1 MTIKSLIFVLFL
13 CLCLIW
19 AVAVYEHL
27 NSGQEIVNHGLLWT
41 ILLLAGALLIV
52 VGSRVFSWFRGWR
65 AKASQRPTAPAKPA
79 PAVHE
84 DDAALAGLIAEANAA
99 LAKAPNYVAVSGKS
113 PLSQFRLYLLIGP
126 ESAGKTGTFLNSGVE
141 PQLLAGQPGATRLCN
156 LWLAKNAVFAEFSG
170 RVFGG
175 DSERWKSLLTI
186 LRGTR
191 SMSFWQSLWRDPE
204 PGMQLSGV
212 VGFTDVR
219 DLTSAAADPQ
229 RFERGN
235 RDWQE
240 RLRTIGLVFGADFP
254 VYQVFTKC
262 DKLPFF
268 TDYFGRLPESEV
280 NQILGCSLPLRKP
293 AANPGEAFTEAE
305 AKRLGDAFRPL
316 YQSLAERRLS
326 CLAHEPNPA
335 RKPGIYEFPRELKR
349 IRQPLVQFLIDVFKP
364 NQLQCTPILRGFY
377 LTGIQEVEAAAAKT
391 AGEDGPWSI
400 APTSLDATHLFR
412 NGDATQIF
420 KQDESGPGS
429 PVRGRTGL
437 KTRWIFASDLF
448 HQIVLADR
456 MPVQAALPAD
466 SRLAHYRRGL
476 LGATCGACV
485 LLCLAFVNSWANN
498 RSLLNDV
505 AEAAGAVSQKPA
517 ALASLPDLRS
527 LENLRQQVERLQSG
541 AGLSYRWGLYTG
553 NSIRDGATK
562 AYFVRFQQALLG
574 PLNEVMLNR
583 LKGLPVSPS
592 ATDPYEPAY
601 GYLKTHLMISS
612 GACKLD
618 PAFVSRTLKQV
629 RAQLPPDAGPDW
641 QDLAN
646 RQIDFYTAA
655 LAGGNPCPLKE
666 DAEARDR
673 ARRYLEGIKGIEP
686 MYRSILAEA
695 DKAIQKPQQLA
706 DLAQNYKVVL
716 SSKAEIS
723 PAFSVQGW
731 QYVQDASKKT
741 GSGSASDFCVLGR
754 GVSLAGLVSDDTAA
768 AIQARFISDYV
779 KQWRDYVAGF
789 SVLPYGNAADA
800 AKKLTILAD
809 HKSPLLALF
818 ALVSTQ
824 TNFATAAET
833 GFIDKVKGEVKGFV
847 NQGKKK
853 ADQLTGSQ
861 PDAARPVTV
870 LDITQTFQPV
880 QYVVPPNAPTW
891 VIEKNAAYMAAL
903 GQLGQSILAIADN
916 TKDPALY
923 QAEHASYDKAM
934 EAAKQIEAGLRPTG
948 VLGLDVEVQRLLE
961 EPIVRTRTL
970 PPPPDHATGVNKA
983 LTELCTSVKG
993 TLHKF
998 PFQAKSQ
1005 DEVTLEELSAFA
1017 PNTGAIWKFAK
1028 GPLAEFA
1035 VKDGGQ
1041 WKPKDPSANPQV
1053 APDLVVFLNK
1063 AQIITNVFFSV
1074 NPDKPG
1080 FTYTVRPALSA
1091 DYSDAK
1097 LQLELNGTT
1106 YLWEDRI
1113 QKTLSW
1119 PGPQGAELKSV
1130 ARIIGGKVAMQF
1142 DIRKGL
1148 WGIFRI
1154 VADAELRAPNSKAVE
1169 WRYSFGA
1176 EGSKDPISPI
1186 RIELAPFSSDTDA
1199 FNFSLYQGLSCP
1211 NKAVL

>member
-1 MTIKSLIFVLFL
+1 VTIKSLIFVLFL

-52 VGSRVFSWFRGWR
+52 LSSRVVSWIRIWR
-65 AKASQRPTAPAKPA
+65 AKASQRPVASAKPA
-79 PAVHE
+79 AAVHE
-84 DDAALAGLIAEANAA
+84 DDAALAALIAEANAT
-99 LAKAPNYVAVSGKS
+99 LAKAPNYVAVSGRL

-141 PQLLAGQPGATRLCN
+141 ARLLAGQPGGSATRLCN

-170 RVFGG
+170 RVFGA
-175 DSERWKSLLTI
+175 DSERWRSLLRI

-191 SMSFWQSLWRDPE
+191 PASFWHSLWRDPE

-219 DLTSAAADPQ
+219 ELTSSSADPQ

-293 AANPGEAFTEAE
+293 AASPGEAYTEAE
-305 AKRLGDAFRPL
+305 AKRLVDAFRPL

-364 NQLQCTPILRGFY
+364 NQLQSTPILRGFY
-377 LTGIQEVEAAAAKT
+377 LTGIQEVEAAGAKT
-391 AGEDGPWSI
+391 TGEDGDWSI
-400 APTSLDATHLFR
+400 APTSLEATHLFR

-420 KQDESGPGS
+420 KQGESG

-448 HQIVLADR
+448 HQIVLADLL
-456 MPVQAALPAD
+456 PVQPALPAD
-466 SRLAHYRRGL
+466 SRLAQYRRGL

-505 AEAAGAVSQKPA
+505 AEAAGAVSQKPVD
-517 ALASLPDLRS
+517 LASLPDLRS
-527 LENLRQQVERLQSG
+527 LENLRQQVERLQNG

-562 AYFVRFQQALLG
+562 AYFARFQQSLLV

-592 ATDPYEPAY
+592 ATDSYEPAY
-601 GYLKTHLMISS
+601 GYLKTHLMISA
-612 GACKLD
+612 GACKPD
-618 PAFVSRTLKQV
+618 PAFVSHTLKQA
-629 RAQLPPDAGPDW
+629 RAQLPPDAGPGW

-646 RQIDFYTAA
+646 RQTDFYIAA

-686 MYRSILAEA
+686 MYRRILAEA
-695 DKAIQKPQQLA
+695 DKAVQKPQQLA
-706 DLAQNYKVVL
+706 DLAPNYKVVL

-723 PAFSVQGW
+723 PAFSVPGW

-741 GSGSASDFCVLGR
+741 GSGSAADSCVLGR
-754 GVSLAGLVSDDTAA
+754 GLSLPGLVSDDTAA

-800 AKKLTILAD
+800 AKKLAILAD

-818 ALVSTQ
+818 ALVSNQ
-824 TNFATAAET
+824 TNFATTAEN
-833 GFIDKVKGEVKGFV
+833 GLIDKVKDGVKGFV
-847 NQGKKK
+847 GQGKKK
-853 ADQLTGSQ
+853 VDQLTGS
-861 PDAARPVTV
+861 PDVPRPATV
-870 LDITQTFQPV
+870 QDITQTFQPV

-903 GQLGQSILAIADN
+903 AQLGQSIQAIADN
-916 TKDPALY
+916 NKDPALY

-948 VLGLDVEVQRLLE
+948 VVGLDVEVQRLLE
-961 EPIVRTRTL
+961 EPIVRTGTL
-970 PPPPDHATGVNKA
+970 PRQMDPAAGVNKA
-983 LTELCTSVKG
+983 LTELCNNVKG

-998 PFQAKSQ
+998 PFQSKSR
-1005 DEVTLEELSAFA
+1005 EEATLGELSAFA
-1017 PNTGAIWKFAK
+1017 PTGAIWKFAT
-1028 GPLAEFA
+1028 GPAAGFV
-1035 VKDGGQ
+1035 VKDAGQ

-1053 APDLVVFLNK
+1053 APELIAFLNK
-1063 AQIITNVFFSV
+1063 AQLIEKGFFSL
-1074 NPDKPG
+1074 NPDRPG
-1080 FTYTVRPALSA
+1080 FTYNVRPALSA
-1091 DYSDAK
+1091 DYADAK
-1097 LQLELNGTT
+1097 LEFELDGTT
-1106 YLWEDRI
+1106 YLWEDHL

-1130 ARIIGGKVAMQF
+1130 ARIIGGKVALQF
-1142 DIRKGL
+1142 DIRTGP
-1148 WGIFRI
+1148 WSIFRI
-1154 VADAELRAPNSKAVE
+1154 MADAEPRTPNSKVVE
-1169 WRYSFGA
+1169 WRYSIGA
-1176 EGSKDPISPI
+1176 GDSKDPIPPV
-1186 RIELAPFSSDTDA
+1186 RIELVQFSGETDV
-1199 FNFSLYQGLSCP
+1199 FNLSLYQGLSCP
-1211 NKAVL
+1211 NKAVQ